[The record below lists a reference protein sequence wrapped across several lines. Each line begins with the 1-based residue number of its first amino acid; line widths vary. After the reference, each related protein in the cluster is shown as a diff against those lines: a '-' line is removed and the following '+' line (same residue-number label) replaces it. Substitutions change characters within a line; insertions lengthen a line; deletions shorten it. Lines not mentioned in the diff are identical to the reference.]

1 MFTYDLLYFLITAGP
16 WRWYHERMLDCCVP
30 ISLVEHEGIT
40 FNQFVC
46 LADCNSLDTQA
57 TKSGTGGTLEQFR
70 ETVMEYSKRDDA
82 FLILSY
88 SRKTVN
94 QTGKGKVGERE
105 REREREREERGER
118 EGREREKR
126 ERGEIRWVDNDSYRA
141 TFIL

>member
-1 MFTYDLLYFLITAGP
+1 MLLFSRHIMLVVCDFTFILTQLVPKSGP

-46 LADCNSLDTQA
+46 LAECNSIETQA

-70 ETVMEYSKRDDA
+70 EKVVEYSKKDDA

-94 QTGKGKVGERE
+94 QTGKHVK
-105 REREREREERGER
+105 
-118 EGREREKR
+118 
-126 ERGEIRWVDNDSYRA
+126 
-141 TFIL
+141 F